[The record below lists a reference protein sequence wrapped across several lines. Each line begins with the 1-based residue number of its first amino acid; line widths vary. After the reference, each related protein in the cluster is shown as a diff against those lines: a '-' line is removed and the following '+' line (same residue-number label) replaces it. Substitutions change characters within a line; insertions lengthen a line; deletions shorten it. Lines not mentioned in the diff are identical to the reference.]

1 MILQVLY
8 HPNDS
13 VILWLLVIWHLSE
26 LFKKVHQ
33 SQMHMLFILHVKWL
47 VNCKRKSSVGM
58 KCQEQCGLCRKSLS
72 CILNSKDRKVL
83 NRWWL
88 TVYSLPA
95 APNGKG
101 SLRYT
106 KQNAQPEVLAAPD
119 VWVFR
124 LIICIAIHIK
134 LVLSGEK
141 KKRRQKWTLI
151 TLHQSDTG
159 VGHQQGQIMFSLLLR
174 HAELSWWHSQ
184 QCVSLYA
191 SPAPTTHD
199 CSLCSG
205 FPAWALIL
213 REAQRRIPCCCNNP
227 VAGL

>member
-8 HPNDS
+8 YPNDS

-26 LFKKVHQ
+26 LFKKVYQ
-33 SQMHMLFILHVKWL
+33 SQMHMLFILHVKSL

-141 KKRRQKWTLI
+141 KKRRQKWTHH
-151 TLHQSDTG
+151 TASEWHPCGSSAGPDYVQSPAETCC
-159 VGHQQGQIMFSLLLR
+159 
-174 HAELSWWHSQ
+174 AELVAFTAVCHPLCQPCTHHTQLVPLFWLSS
-184 QCVSLYA
+184 VSTNFKKGTA
-191 SPAPTTHD
+191 AH
-199 CSLCSG
+199 
-205 FPAWALIL
+205 
-213 REAQRRIPCCCNNP
+213 P
-227 VAGL
+227 VLLQ